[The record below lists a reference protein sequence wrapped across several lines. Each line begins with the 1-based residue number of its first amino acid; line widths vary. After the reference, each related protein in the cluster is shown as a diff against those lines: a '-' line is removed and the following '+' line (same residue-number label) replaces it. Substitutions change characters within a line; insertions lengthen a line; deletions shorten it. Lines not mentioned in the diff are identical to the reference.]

1 MLLARRVGGWAALQ
15 VLASACSIAWARERH
30 RPTSTCLLMCWEGS
44 QRPPQGGDDVCGHP
58 IGSPMWLMTV
68 GTNARGLDCLFAAIS
83 YFMRYP
89 HQPHGTPPTGPVM
102 PIMYPHLSC
111 LGHLPS
117 QLTPILPT
125 LHNPPLPPPQCKSP
139 IMSSSAS
146 KLSSHAV
153 SMASPLLPCLLFTR
167 FWFSIYSLLSVIR

>member
-1 MLLARRVGGWAALQ
+1 MRFLLLSSSASSRDQCDMHRISTR
-15 VLASACSIAWARERH
+15 LAHPCLCSICCFHAHHRH
-30 RPTSTCLLMCWEGS
+30 HPMLIPT
-44 QRPPQGGDDVCGHP
+44 
-58 IGSPMWLMTV
+58 
-68 GTNARGLDCLFAAIS
+68 NNCLFAAIS